1 MISIIRKLTS
11 RKFWLAL
18 AGVATGA
25 ALVLGGDPAQIE
37 TLAGAIAATVS
48 AATYIITEGKVD
60 KAREETK

>member
-1 MISIIRKLTS
+1 MSFIIHKLTS

-25 ALVLGGDPAQIE
+25 AMVLGGDTAQIE

-48 AATYIITEGKVD
+48 AVTYILTEGKVD
-60 KAREETK
+60 AAREGSK